1 MRVPYSSRQGDT
13 SALTTANT
21 ALTTSNT
28 ALTAANAAIALALGF
43 KSKVNFSCTLTSNK
57 TINSHSFAAFNQTD
71 FTVQPSN
78 DNISNPSSVLTF
90 TAPRPGVYYIGAAI
104 EFSGPPDNMYVA
116 RVILKKNGVDSVRS
130 NTDLETD
137 DDAKTL
143 TQSCS
148 NVFYLDKDDAIT
160 VFGGFYTNSNP
171 ITTGSWLN
179 TGTVFYGFN
188 ID

>member
-1 MRVPYSSRQGDT
+1 
-13 SALTTANT
+13 
-21 ALTTSNT
+21 
-28 ALTAANAAIALALGF
+28 
-43 KSKVNFSCTLTSNK
+43 
-57 TINSHSFAAFNQTD
+57 
-71 FTVQPSN
+71 
-78 DNISNPSSVLTF
+78 
-90 TAPRPGVYYIGAAI
+90 
-104 EFSGPPDNMYVA
+104 
-116 RVILKKNGVDSVRS
+116 VILKKNGVDSVRS